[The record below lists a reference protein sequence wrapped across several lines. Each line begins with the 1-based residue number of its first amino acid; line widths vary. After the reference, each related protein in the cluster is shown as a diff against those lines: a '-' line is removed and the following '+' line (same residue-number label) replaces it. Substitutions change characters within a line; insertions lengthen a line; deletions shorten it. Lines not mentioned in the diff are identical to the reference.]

1 MAPTAQDVRRVPVEH
16 RWLGLDR
23 RSIPYGLVAFAVI
36 ALWAW
41 VMPWVDSQ
49 VAWDDTTSA
58 GEAFQVTTEVS
69 MTVPPG
75 WGVQSGLRTVDEPHG
90 GDQARE
96 VEQTVLVKDGVVFA
110 ILQGPFGESPTRLLD
125 QANRITGAQ
134 NSGYHVSGET
144 HNVTT
149 AAGLRGVTQ
158 DFTSPTGAGSVTAF
172 VVDGQGIEIQV
183 AGPQEQLSA
192 LESEVRSMI
201 DSLAQD
207 GASPDERHGRR
218 HRRRD
223 QPRPGRARRAPRGG
237 HRGVRLG

>member
-1 MAPTAQDVRRVPVEH
+1 MATTVQDVRRVPVEH

-23 RSIPYGLVAFAVI
+23 RSIPYALVGFAVL
-36 ALWAW
+36 AWWAW
-41 VMPWVDSQ
+41 VLPWVNAQ
-49 VAWDDTTSA
+49 VAWDDT
-58 GEAFQVTTEVS
+58 

-75 WGVQSGLRTVDEPHG
+75 WGVLSGLRTVDEPRG

-110 ILQGPFGESPTRLLD
+110 ILQGPFEESPTRLLD
-125 QANRITGAQ
+125 QADRITGAQ
-134 NSGYHVSGET
+134 TSGFHVSGET

-158 DFTSPTGAGSVTAF
+158 NFTTPTGAGTLTAF

-183 AGPQEQLSA
+183 AGVEAQVTA
-192 LESEVRSMI
+192 LKSEVRSMI

-207 GASPDERHGRR
+207 GGES
-218 HRRRD
+218 
-223 QPRPGRARRAPRGG
+223 
-237 HRGVRLG
+237 

>member
-1 MAPTAQDVRRVPVEH
+1 MATTVQDVRRVPVEH

-23 RSIPYGLVAFAVI
+23 RSIPYALVGFAVL

-41 VMPWVDSQ
+41 VLPWVNAQ
-49 VAWDDTTSA
+49 VAWDDTTA
-58 GEAFQVTTEVS
+58 TGEAFQVTTDVT

-75 WGVQSGLRTVDEPHG
+75 WGVLSGLRTVDEPRG

-110 ILQGPFGESPTRLLD
+110 ILQGPFEESPTRLLD
-125 QANRITGAQ
+125 QADRITGAQ
-134 NSGYHVSGET
+134 TSGFHVSGET

-158 DFTSPTGAGSVTAF
+158 NFTTPTGAGTLTAF

-183 AGPQEQLSA
+183 AGVEAQVTA
-192 LESEVRSMI
+192 LKSEVRSMI

-207 GASPDERHGRR
+207 GGES
-218 HRRRD
+218 
-223 QPRPGRARRAPRGG
+223 
-237 HRGVRLG
+237 